1 MAVAAKPQRGD
12 RTAVAALV
20 FGCLNASLVQTI
32 AFPIQ
37 AELPDLLAQPR
48 EVTAWVVTA
57 TVASASAFAPVSG
70 RLGDI
75 WGRKRVALVLVGL
88 LAVGSLLSGLAPGV
102 GVLIAGR
109 AVQGIA
115 IGLIPLSMS
124 IMKEILPADR
134 LGTAL
139 ALASATMGVG
149 AAFGIPLGAAMTEW
163 AGWRSI
169 FWVSLALSLVAAAW
183 IAVTVPVAEGRAT
196 DRFDLVGAATNIVG
210 SAVLLIGIAEA
221 LTLGWDSPVTLALV
235 IGGAACL
242 ALGWLAMAR
251 NPSPLI
257 DVRVSVR
264 PRILRT
270 NMLSL
275 LINFATMTIMV
286 VFPQLL
292 VLPARSPAGF
302 GLSPVAASL
311 IMMANGVSQAIATPF
326 LARILRRVE
335 PRTVAAAGAAIVTVA
350 ITAAIVLT
358 SPQSLLAV
366 NIVVGAAFGVVF
378 AAIPQIIMSA
388 VPAEDAAA
396 ANGLNAQI
404 RIFGTAGAATVAGA
418 LIAAES
424 IGGVPSA
431 SGFALSLGIAAAAS
445 GLATLLSMLI
455 PAQRDR
461 HSS

>member
-1 MAVAAKPQRGD
+1 MAAKLQRGD
-12 RTAVAALV
+12 RAAVAALV

-32 AFPIQ
+32 AFPLQ

-70 RLGDI
+70 RLGDL

-88 LAVGSLLSGLAPGV
+88 LAVGSLLAALAPGV
-102 GVLIAGR
+102 GLLIAGR

-124 IMKEILPADR
+124 ILKEILPAHR

-139 ALASATMGVG
+139 ALASATMGIG

-169 FWVSLALSLVAAAW
+169 FWVSLVLSLVAAPL
-183 IAVTVPVAEGRAT
+183 IAVAVPAAESRAPG
-196 DRFDLVGAATNIVG
+196 RFDLVGATTNVVG
-210 SAVLLIGIAEA
+210 SAALLIGIAEA
-221 LTLGWDSPVTLALV
+221 LTLGWDSPVTLVLV
-235 IGGAACL
+235 IGGAVCL
-242 ALGWLAMAR
+242 TLGWLAMAR

-257 DVRVSVR
+257 DVRVSLR
-264 PRILRT
+264 PQILRT
-270 NMLSL
+270 NVLSL
-275 LINFATMTIMV
+275 LINFATMTTMV

-292 VLPARSPAGF
+292 VLPAGSPAGF
-302 GLSPVAASL
+302 GLSPLAASL

-335 PRTVAAAGAAIVTVA
+335 PRTAAAAGAAIVTVA
-350 ITAAIVLT
+350 IAVAIVPT
-358 SPQSLLAV
+358 SPQSLFAV

-378 AAIPQIIMSA
+378 AMIPQIIMSA
-388 VPAEDAAA
+388 VPAQDAAA

-418 LIAAES
+418 LIATES
-424 IGGVPSA
+424 NSGVPSA

-445 GLATLLSMLI
+445 GLATLLSLLI